1 MERKNRQSE
10 TARRKQSSLAK
21 IEYSI
26 VGFGVFLVLIFIISN
41 YVELSKLTSE
51 IYSKKTQLETLEGE
65 YKSLEAKQE
74 KLFNLSEI
82 EKKEKNELGMVKLDQ
97 SQIQYIELT
106 SPEKLKTAED
116 DETVPKIVEQ
126 AISKLNIIVEY
137 LN

>member
-1 MERKNRQSE
+1 MERKNGQSE
-10 TARRKQSSLAK
+10 SARRKQSSLAK

-51 IYSKKTQLETLEGE
+51 IYSKKTQLETLE
-65 YKSLEAKQE
+65 AKQE

-82 EKKEKNELGMVKLDQ
+82 ELKAKNELGMVKLDQ

>member
-1 MERKNRQSE
+1 MERKNGQSE
-10 TARRKQSSLAK
+10 SARRKQSSLAK

-65 YKSLEAKQE
+65 AKQE

-82 EKKEKNELGMVKLDQ
+82 ELKAKNELGMVKLDQ